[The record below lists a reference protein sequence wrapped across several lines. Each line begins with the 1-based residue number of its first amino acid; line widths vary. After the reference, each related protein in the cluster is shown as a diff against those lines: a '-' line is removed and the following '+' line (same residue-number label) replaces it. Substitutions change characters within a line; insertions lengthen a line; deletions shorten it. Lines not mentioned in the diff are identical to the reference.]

1 MHNKVA
7 QNLPYDEIVEGIVL
21 AKSPLDG
28 ESYTEFCERMSSYL
42 ASEDG
47 QSFGDQPY
55 LPYFWSR
62 QDFKKTEE
70 RALGFAYTFLGVRI

>member
-21 AKSPLDG
+21 AKSRLDG
-28 ESYTEFCERMSSYL
+28 ESYTEFCERMSNYL
-42 ASEDG
+42 QIRWSV
-47 QSFGDQPY
+47 FGDQPY

-62 QDFKKTEE
+62 QDFKKPEE
-70 RALGFAYTFLGVRI
+70 RALGFAYTF